1 MTHQFENGAE
11 VVAAVKAAAR
21 SKGVPVLRFIAP
33 LSASVNGHRRF
44 RKSGHLKFPSLAG
57 GFVSVIS
64 RDGDRA
70 FPLLAG
76 GR

>member
-1 MTHQFENGAE
+1 MQDVDHVEQTVE
-11 VVAAVKAAAR
+11 AR
-21 SKGVPVLRFIAP
+21 PPSPR
-33 LSASVNGHRRF
+33 VNGRRRF

-76 GR
+76 GRAVSARAVG

>member
-1 MTHQFENGAE
+1 MA
-11 VVAAVKAAAR
+11 
-21 SKGVPVLRFIAP
+21 IATIATASSP
-33 LSASVNGHRRF
+33 IAWSSVNGHRRF

-76 GR
+76 GRAVSARA